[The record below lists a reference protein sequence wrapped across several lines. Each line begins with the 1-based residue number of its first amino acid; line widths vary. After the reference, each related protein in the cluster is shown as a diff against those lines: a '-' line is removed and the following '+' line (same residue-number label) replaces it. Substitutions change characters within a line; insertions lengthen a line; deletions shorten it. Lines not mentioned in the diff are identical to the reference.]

1 MWQPSCSHEALKA
14 RAELYA
20 QLRAFFFSRNV
31 LEVETPV
38 ISSAGSTDPYLDSL
52 RIEEGQTRFLQTS
65 PEFAMKRLLASGIGD
80 IYQICKSFR
89 RNEFGGRHNPEFT
102 MLEWYRVGWSL
113 QDLMAEIS
121 ELVCGVLDCA
131 MPQQIT
137 YKEAFVEVLGLN
149 PFKANE
155 DELRSAC
162 RDNAG
167 FDAGELD
174 RDGCLDLLMSHC
186 IEPGLGRD
194 APCFVLDY
202 PASQASLARVV
213 NDSDGNQIGKR
224 AELYFKGIEL
234 ANAYD
239 ELTNADEQQARFK
252 GDRKLRQELGLSDV
266 NADENLI
273 AALGHGLPECAGVAL
288 GVDRLLMLKLGVERL
303 SDVLAFPYDRA

>member
-20 QLRAFFFSRNV
+20 RLRAFFLVRNV

-38 ISSAGSTDPYLDSL
+38 MSSAGSTDPYLDSL

-89 RNEFGGRHNPEFT
+89 RNEYGGRHNPEFT
-102 MLEWYRVGWSL
+102 MLEWYRVGWGL
-113 QDLMAEIS
+113 EELMAEIS

-131 MPQQIT
+131 LPQQMT

-149 PFKANE
+149 PFQANL

-162 RDNAG
+162 TDNVE

-194 APCFVLDY
+194 VPCFVMDY
-202 PASQASLARVV
+202 PAGQASLARIVE
-213 NDSDGNQIGKR
+213 DSDGDLVGKR

-239 ELTNADEQQARFK
+239 ELTRAGEQQARFEE
-252 GDRKLRQELGLSDV
+252 DRKLRQELGLPDV

-273 AALGHGLPECAGVAL
+273 AALGHGLPECSGVAL
-288 GVDRLLMLKLGVERL
+288 GVDRLLMLKLGAERL

>member
-20 QLRAFFFSRNV
+20 QLRAFFSARNV

-38 ISSAGSTDPYLDSL
+38 ISGAGSTDPFLDSL
-52 RIEEGQTRFLQTS
+52 RIEENETRFLHTS

-80 IYQICKSFR
+80 IYQLCKSFR

-113 QDLMAEIS
+113 HELMAEIS
-121 ELVCGVLDCA
+121 ELVRGVLDCES
-131 MPQQIT
+131 PRHLT
-137 YKEAFVEVLGLN
+137 YKQAFIQVLGLN
-149 PFKANE
+149 PFQANL

-162 RDNAG
+162 RDNVA
-167 FDAGELD
+167 FDAGALD
-174 RDGCLDLLMSHC
+174 RDGCLGLLMSHC
-186 IEPGLGRD
+186 IEPGLGHD
-194 APCFVLDY
+194 APCFVMDY
-202 PASQASLARVV
+202 PASQASLARVEK
-213 NDSDGNQIGKR
+213 DKDGDLVGKR

-239 ELTNADEQQARFK
+239 ELTNASEQRARFAE
-252 GDRKLRQELGLSDV
+252 DRKMRRELGLPDV

-273 AALGHGLPECAGVAL
+273 AALEHGLPDCAGVAL
-288 GVDRLLMLKLGVERL
+288 GIDRLLMLKLGAERL
-303 SDVLAFPYDRA
+303 ADVLAFPYDRA